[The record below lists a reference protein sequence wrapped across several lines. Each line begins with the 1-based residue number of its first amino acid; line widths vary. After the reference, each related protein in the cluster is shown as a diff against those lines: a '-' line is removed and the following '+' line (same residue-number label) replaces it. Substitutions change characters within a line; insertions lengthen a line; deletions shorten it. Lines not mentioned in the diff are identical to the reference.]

1 MKSKRIYLLVIITA
15 MMIFVSA
22 CSTQVSTSTPSATSS
37 LSGATL
43 VQERCTKCH
52 PLTRVER
59 SRYTPAQWETIVN
72 TMISKGAEVTPEE
85 EPVIVNYLATNFGK

>member
-1 MKSKRIYLLVIITA
+1 MI
-15 MMIFVSA
+15 IFVSA
-22 CSTQVSTSTPSATSS
+22 CSSQASTSTVSATSS
-37 LSGATL
+37 INGATL

-52 PLTRVER
+52 SITRVER
-59 SRYTPAQWETIVN
+59 SRYTAAQWETIVN

>member
-1 MKSKRIYLLVIITA
+1 
-15 MMIFVSA
+15 MIFVYA
-22 CSTQVSTSTPSATSS
+22 CSSQASSPTPGATSS

-59 SRYTPAQWETIVN
+59 SRYTAAQWKTIVN

-85 EPVIVNYLATNFGK
+85 EPVILNYLATNFGK